1 MIRSIIYPIANRLV
15 LQPLSRITRGMTLG
29 VRAIVRDE
37 HGRFLVVRQSYTKG
51 WVFPGGGVERGEAV
65 VEALKRELVEE
76 TATKALGNIILHG
89 LFSNHA
95 NYPGDYVAVYL
106 VETYEAGQWQAS
118 LEISA
123 RDFLTSDE
131 IAADCSPAML
141 RRLDELAGRAP
152 VADIW

>member
-29 VRAIVRDE
+29 VRAIARDE

-51 WVFPGGGVERGEAV
+51 WIFPGGGVERGESA
-65 VEALKRELVEE
+65 VEAMKRELVEE
-76 TATKALGNIILHG
+76 AATKALGNITLHG

-123 RDFLTSDE
+123 RDFLTPDE
-131 IAADCSPAML
+131 IAADCSLAML
-141 RRLDELAGRAP
+141 RRLDELAGRTP